1 MSQSGVIKAF
11 PQADDALHSYAKWL
25 VTAGVER
32 GIIGPREAD
41 RVWDRHISNCAAMAE
56 LLPQDSHI
64 VDIGSGAGLP
74 GLVLAI
80 VRPDIKVTL
89 IEPLQRRCDFLN
101 EVIADLKITDRVNV
115 VRGRAQD
122 SKGINADVVTARAV
136 APLPKLLTWALPLT
150 KKGGEV
156 LAMKG
161 ASAEQEIDAA
171 KAVLAGR
178 NAEIVRCG
186 EGIVDPLTTVVRVI
200 S

>member
-1 MSQSGVIKAF
+1 MSQAAVIAAF
-11 PQADDALHSYAKWL
+11 PQAENALHSYAQWL
-25 VTAGVER
+25 ITAGVER

-74 GLVLAI
+74 GLVLGI

-101 EVIADLKITDRVNV
+101 EVINDLGIADRVKV

-136 APLPKLLTWALPLT
+136 APLGKLLTWALPLT
-150 KKGGEV
+150 RKGGEV

-161 ASAEQEIDAA
+161 ASAEQEILAA
-171 KAVLAGR
+171 ESVLSGR

-186 EGIVDPLTTVVRVI
+186 QGIVEPLTTVVRVV

>member
-1 MSQSGVIKAF
+1 MSQVAVIAAF
-11 PQADDALHSYAKWL
+11 PQAESALRAYAHWL
-25 VTAGVER
+25 SNDGVER

-56 LLPQDSHI
+56 LLPQDSQI

-80 VRPDIKVTL
+80 VRPDVKVTL

-101 EVIADLKITDRVNV
+101 EVISDLKITDRVKV
-115 VRGRAQD
+115 LRGRAQD
-122 SKGINADVVTARAV
+122 FKGINADVVTARAV
-136 APLPKLLTWALPLT
+136 APLAKLLTWALPLT

-161 ASAEQEIDAA
+161 ASAEQEIIAA
-171 KAVLAGR
+171 KSVLSGR
-178 NAEIVRCG
+178 KAEILRCG
-186 EGIVDPLTTVVRVI
+186 QAIVEPLTTVVRVV

>member
-1 MSQSGVIKAF
+1 MSQVGVIAAF
-11 PQADDALHSYAKWL
+11 PQAEDALHSYAHWL

-41 RVWDRHISNCAAMAE
+41 RIWERHISNCAAMAE
-56 LLPQDSHI
+56 LLPQDAHI

-101 EVIADLKITDRVNV
+101 EVINDVNIADRVTV
-115 VRGRAQD
+115 VRARAQD

-136 APLPKLLTWALPLT
+136 APLAKLLTWALPLT

-161 ASAEQEIDAA
+161 SSAEQEIIAA
-171 KAVLAGR
+171 ENVLAGR
-178 NAEIVRCG
+178 KAEIVRCG
-186 EGIVDPLTTVVRVI
+186 QGIVEPLTTIVRVV

>member
-1 MSQSGVIKAF
+1 MSQAAVLAAF
-11 PQADDALHSYAKWL
+11 PHAESELHAYAQWL
-25 VTAGVER
+25 ITAGVER

-80 VRPDIKVTL
+80 VRPDVKVTL

-101 EVIADLKITDRVNV
+101 EVIADLKIADRVNV

-136 APLPKLLTWALPLT
+136 APLAKLLTWALPLT
-150 KKGGEV
+150 RKGGEV

-161 ASAEQEIDAA
+161 ASAEQEIIAA
-171 KAVLAGR
+171 ESVLAGR
-178 NAEIVRCG
+178 KAQILRCG
-186 EGIVDPLTTVVRVI
+186 QGIVEPLTTVVRVI

>member
-1 MSQSGVIKAF
+1 MSQTGVIAAF
-11 PQADDALHSYAKWL
+11 PQAEDALRSYAHWL

-101 EVIADLKITDRVNV
+101 EVIADINITDRVNV

-136 APLPKLLTWALPLT
+136 APLAKLLTWALPLT

-161 ASAEQEIDAA
+161 ASAEQEIEAA
-171 KAVLAGR
+171 KSVLAGR
-178 NAEIVRCG
+178 NAEIMRCG
-186 EGIVDPLTTVVRVI
+186 QGIVDPLTTVVRVI

>member
-1 MSQSGVIKAF
+1 MSQTGVITAF
-11 PQADDALHSYAKWL
+11 PQAEDALRSYAHWL

-101 EVIADLKITDRVNV
+101 EVIADINITDRVNV

-136 APLPKLLTWALPLT
+136 APLAKLLTWALPLT

-161 ASAEQEIDAA
+161 ASAEQEIEAA
-171 KAVLAGR
+171 KSVLAGR
-178 NAEIVRCG
+178 NAEIMRCG
-186 EGIVDPLTTVVRVI
+186 QGIVDPLTTVVRVI